1 MKNASMDHAEIF
13 VPSLS
18 ALQLVP
24 VLAAVLAAR
33 RGLLLCTGPARSGK
47 STTLAALGQGLSEAS
62 RHIVAVQDEETPG
75 WGQGGPGGIVHR
87 EVGGDPAA
95 MGEALRLAL
104 RLDADV
110 VVLDPLPPS
119 LFEAALQAA
128 EAGLMVLGTY
138 VARDCAAALSRF
150 AAGLGGAPEAARER
164 LGRSLV
170 CALNLRRCRSDAG
183 AVLASEVLLSGVGL
197 GAALRDGSSGA
208 ILGYIAEG
216 RHLGMRTLGEGL
228 ADLLAAGRISEA
240 EAWAQA
246 NDKRRFAHPLFAP
259 AITPV
264 SALVPVDDP

>member
-1 MKNASMDHAEIF
+1 MDHADF

-24 VLAAVLAAR
+24 VLAAALAAR

-47 STTLAALGQGLSEAS
+47 SATLAALGQGLSEAS

-110 VVLDPLPPS
+110 VVLDPLPPL

-128 EAGLMVLGTY
+128 EAGVMVLGTY

-183 AVLASEVLLSGVGL
+183 AGASAVLASEVLLSGVGL
-197 GAALRDGSSGA
+197 GAALRDGSSAA

-259 AITPV
+259 AITPA
-264 SALVPVDDP
+264 SAPAPVDDP